1 MPPENWLT
9 RCGQLVSQWWAPL
22 HFKLDLVGGLLEG
35 FAIRETFL
43 ICFSPCEKHMK
54 TSNSTDL
61 TILTSVD
68 DNCRYCKMTVRSS
81 QVCQVMTNTSLG
93 DEEPQWA
100 MHRID
105 LFSVDLF
112 WWKPLK
118 TPGWSEQLV
127 TVVQQ
132 FIHVYDGQSL
142 QIMLF
147 SMNSQVCLQ
156 HYRLKISLQDFDGL
170 PVPAVAAVA
179 VTTSIW
185 LGFITGSSL
194 KLPTIHNNFFS
205 IIGLG

>member
-1 MPPENWLT
+1 MWPVSFPVMGPFALQT
-9 RCGQLVSQWWAPL
+9 RPGRR
-22 HFKLDLVGGLLEG
+22 FTGGL
-35 FAIRETFL
+35 RYPRTFL
-43 ICFSPCEKHMK
+43 ICFRHVKTYENIQLYRSHNSHISRWQLQILQDDCQILSGLPGNDQHFPWRRGTAMGNAPDWPFFGRPFLMK
-54 TSNSTDL
+54 A
-61 TILTSVD
+61 I
-68 DNCRYCKMTVRSS
+68 
-81 QVCQVMTNTSLG
+81 
-93 DEEPQWA
+93 E
-100 MHRID
+100 
-105 LFSVDLF
+105 
-112 WWKPLK
+112 